1 VAAVAM
7 LALAAAVVGALWVR
21 RVDPPPAVPAVGGS
35 LAQEIVGVWQGN
47 GSPFTATVFHA
58 DGTQVLFKSPEG
70 VLNPGD
76 TETAHYRVSGDTLE
90 ITIPDPRAR
99 SCLFTYSGQR
109 LGEGR
114 VEVTAVGQTGLGC
127 LPEPLAAPFT
137 IVRISPV
144 SPAGLAYSRPTDNTL
159 TTVASLNS
167 VRGTWL
173 LKGTGVVLAIGQI
186 SITTGIGYRIDH
198 EGTIDYGADDQG
210 TPTVSGP
217 GRIGLASDN
226 PGGCKD
232 TTLDNVA
239 AGDYSFTA
247 TVTADPCNLFA
258 GQTLLTWIRI
268 Q

>member
-1 VAAVAM
+1 M
-7 LALAAAVVGALWVR
+7 
-21 RVDPPPAVPAVGGS
+21 PAVGGS
-35 LAQEIVGVWQGN
+35 LAGEIVGVWQGN
-47 GSPFTATVFHA
+47 GSPFTAAVFHA
-58 DGTQVLFKSPEG
+58 DGTQVLFKSPED

-186 SITTGIGYRIDH
+186 SITTGIGYQIDH

-210 TPTVSGP
+210 TPTVSDQADRPSQRQPRRLRGHHP
-217 GRIGLASDN
+217 RQRGRRRL
-226 PGGCKD
+226 
-232 TTLDNVA
+232 LD
-239 AGDYSFTA
+239 SPPPSPPTPA
-247 TVTADPCNLFA
+247 TCSPARHSC
-258 GQTLLTWIRI
+258 TWIRI